1 MKKVFIFAALITG
14 LGATQA
20 WATASSAPPC
30 PTTPTELSSYLA
42 SGFTCQVGDKIFSNF
57 EYTDSSTGGA
67 IAIGA
72 SGVTVETIGPSG
84 SGAEVGGANIGLQFN
99 ASWSA
104 GPQQSTDADISFAV
118 TVVSGSNM
126 LITDT
131 GLAQTSGVTAG
142 NGSVAKVTE
151 DACAPAIQNGYPCSP
166 SFQAA
171 LTFDKGSAD
180 QQLTTDPALATPTGS
195 IFVSKDITVIDSDAL
210 GTAGSTAGLSLVSD
224 TFSQTAAVPEP
235 ATMLLVG
242 GVLCGIAVLRRRSVK
257 S

>member
-1 MKKVFIFAALITG
+1 MKNVFIFGALLTS

-20 WATASSAPPC
+20 WATATVVPC
-30 PTTPTELSSYLA
+30 PTTPTELSTYLA
-42 SGFTCQVGDKIFSNF
+42 SGFTCQVGDKVFSNF
-57 EYTDSSTGGA
+57 EYSDSSTGGA
-67 IAIGA
+67 IAIP
-72 SGVTVETIGPSG
+72 STGVTVETVGPTG
-84 SGAEVGGANIGLQFN
+84 SGAEVAGPNIGLQFN

-104 GPQQSTDADISFAV
+104 GPQQSTDSNIEFAV

-142 NGSVAKVTE
+142 NGSIAKVTE
-151 DACAPAIQNGYPCSP
+151 DACAPAIQNGYTCTP

-180 QQLTTDPALATPTGS
+180 QQLTTDPALASPTGS
-195 IFVSKDITVIDSDAL
+195 IFVSKDISIVDSDAL
-210 GTAGSTAGLSLVSD
+210 GTANSTAGLSLVTD
-224 TFSQTAAVPEP
+224 TFSQTAVPEP
-235 ATMLLVG
+235 ATLLLVG
-242 GVLCGIAVLRRRSVK
+242 GVLCGIAVIRRRSVK